1 VEHPRA
7 HTHPWAATAQ
17 PTVTRGTLA
26 TCAGGLAAAAPVA
39 MALRWSCTE
48 TSACAKCN
56 KVRRRWRCA
65 QLGPRRLVVA
75 WPRVRAVATV
85 SCTGGDTDGRG
96 GPPMRG
102 GNAAVARVHDP
113 ARHCNGGGE
122 GAAPTGQRRL
132 ELRLRHGDDEGEL
145 GKGGHGSDRLGSGNE
160 RGVSPASTTHEGPAG
175 HVDRDGAPSWG
186 MAATSRTGVPV

>member
-1 VEHPRA
+1 VEHPGARA
-7 HTHPWAATAQ
+7 HPWAATAQ

-39 MALRWSCTE
+39 TALQRSCTE
-48 TSACAKCN
+48 TSVYAKCN

-65 QLGPRRLVVA
+65 QLGPWRLVVA
-75 WPRVRAVATV
+75 WPRVRAVATTW
-85 SCTGGDTDGRG
+85 CTGGGTDGRG
-96 GPPMRG
+96 GPPVRG

-122 GAAPTGQRRL
+122 GAAPTGQQQL
-132 ELRLRHGDDEGEL
+132 ELRLRHGDGEGEL
-145 GKGGHGSDRLGSGNE
+145 GKGGHGSDRLGSRNE
-160 RGVSPASTTHEGPAG
+160 RGLSSASATHEGLAW
-175 HVDRDGAPSWG
+175 HMDRDGAPSSG